1 MIVMSKKNI
10 IEVNQKFYDAF
21 NKNDI
26 ELMIGVWL
34 KGSTS
39 QCIHPGWDVLNGFE
53 PIMISWQKIFL
64 AAQDLEIKLS
74 HLKVTTSEDLAWV
87 TCQENLFSISSSGV
101 QLSKVHSTNLFQ
113 KINVEWKMILHHAS
127 PVSGLPSVEKISEN

>member
-1 MIVMSKKNI
+1 MSEENI

>member
-1 MIVMSKKNI
+1 MSKKNI

-34 KGSTS
+34 NDSAS

-53 PIMISWQKIFL
+53 PIMISWQKIFT

-74 HLKVTTSEDLAWV
+74 HLEVTTSEDLAWV
-87 TCQENLFSISSSGV
+87 TCQENLFSILSSGV
-101 QLSKVHSTNLFQ
+101 QLSKVHSTNLFK
-113 KINVEWKMILHHAS
+113 KINGEWKMILHHAS

>member
-1 MIVMSKKNI
+1 MSEENI

-113 KINVEWKMILHHAS
+113 KINGEWKMILHHAS

>member
-1 MIVMSKKNI
+1 MSEENI

-21 NKNDI
+21 NNNDI

-74 HLKVTTSEDLAWV
+74 HLKVTASEDLAWV
-87 TCQENLFSISSSGV
+87 TCQENLFSISSRGV
-101 QLSKVHSTNLFQ
+101 QLSKVHSTNLFK
-113 KINVEWKMILHHAS
+113 KINGEWKMILHHAS
-127 PVSGLPSVEKISEN
+127 PVSGLPSIEKISEN

>member
-1 MIVMSKKNI
+1 MSEENI

-26 ELMIGVWL
+26 ELRFGVWL

-113 KINVEWKMILHHAS
+113 KINGEWKMILHHAS